1 MSCILRQK
9 GRPRHTLESELPRYR
24 VLAGIWLTTGGP
36 EVTVWKRDPD
46 SSHRNDT
53 SNFISHPF
61 LQYLGE

>member
-1 MSCILRQK
+1 MSCILRQE
-9 GRPRHTLESELPRYR
+9 GQAAPYPRIRITKVQGPGGNLAYHR
-24 VLAGIWLTTGGP
+24 VP

-53 SNFISHPF
+53 SNFISYPF